1 MLKWS
6 FYNIFSGKL
15 TVNKKS
21 VRLSRQMSRVPSP
34 EKFAQGELL
43 TRADCHPCRLNK
55 NIYVWIKKHTTIF
68 AFTLH
73 LSYLYSIKNIYSI
86 VNKCTKNLKCI
97 CTHSLTS
104 HKYCKDDILPW
115 SLSGCLN
122 LWLNPNRCDLT
133 SGTGGAAGW
142 RRRRSVA
149 AMVPYF
155 LESCFGMFFFVK
167 YSKVTTSFWY
177 FFMSQTYFLSQ
188 MFF

>member
-1 MLKWS
+1 MWDIFPFFLTTRQNVNTTTYQRNNVTTRQYATVSVSRHVKMPKTVRPSMLKWS

-21 VRLSRQMSRVPSP
+21 VRLSRQMSRVPRP

-115 SLSGCLN
+115 SL
-122 LWLNPNRCDLT
+122 
-133 SGTGGAAGW
+133 
-142 RRRRSVA
+142 
-149 AMVPYF
+149 
-155 LESCFGMFFFVK
+155 
-167 YSKVTTSFWY
+167 
-177 FFMSQTYFLSQ
+177 
-188 MFF
+188 